1 MTLAE
6 GVAITL
12 RYNFRCSKSR
22 IRHWLLSSAYWRNQ
36 MHWNK
41 TPRHPA
47 TTPSPRRV
55 AYHNVFERL
64 LGELKLRDATIT
76 QMSRV
81 GNDN

>member
-1 MTLAE
+1 MTLA
-6 GVAITL
+6 GG
-12 RYNFRCSKSR
+12 RCHYFAVQFQVFKIEDSPLAPFFS
-22 IRHWLLSSAYWRNQ
+22 ILAQ
-36 MHWNK
+36 PMHWNK

-55 AYHNVFERL
+55 AYHNFFERL